1 MAGRVDRTI
10 LAVAARADGVC
21 TRAELVLAGVPEATI
36 GNRIR
41 AGFLARVASGVYEV
55 PALVGPGT
63 GYHRAAKAHPRGAI
77 SHLTAARLWGMAIAP
92 ADPGEPIVVTV
103 PLGTSVRTSVAGVV
117 VRSTRRWIADDL
129 GRPQPGLVATSPA
142 RTIVDLAGTPTTD
155 RRLAHLLQTE
165 VVAGRVTLAGVGA
178 CLNRVGGR
186 GVAGAGR
193 LTRLLTELDDG
204 QPIAESELERRLA
217 PLVDGTRFRRQFRP
231 PWYDGVRGVVDLAD
245 PASRVVVE
253 ADGRRWHTTAQAM
266 ADDRRRDRTAA
277 VNGWVVIRVTWG
289 DVVDR
294 PDAIAAEIEATVV
307 GRC

>member
-1 MAGRVDRTI
+1 MI
-10 LAVAARADGVC
+10 LAVAARAAGVC
-21 TRAELVLAGVPEATI
+21 TRAELVREGVPEPTI
-36 GNRIR
+36 GNRVR

-77 SHLTAARLWGMAIAP
+77 SHLAAARLWGMAVARVAP
-92 ADPGEPIVVTV
+92 DEPIVVTV
-103 PLGTSVRTSVAGVV
+103 PVGASVRTGVAGVV

-129 GRPQPGLVATSPA
+129 GRPRLGLVATSVA
-142 RTIVDLAGTPTTD
+142 RTIVDLAGTPMTG
-155 RRLAHLLQTE
+155 RRLAHLVQTE
-165 VVAGRVTLAGVGA
+165 VVAGRVTLAEVGA
-178 CLNRVGGR
+178 CLDRVGGR

-193 LTRLLTELDDG
+193 LARLLAELDDG
-204 QPIAESELERRLA
+204 QPVPDSELERRLSA
-217 PLVDGTRFRRQFRP
+217 LVDRRRFHSQYRP

-266 ADDRRRDRTAA
+266 ADDRRRDRVAA

-294 PDAIAAEIEATVV
+294 PEEIEAEIAATVN